1 MDAGLNAFY
10 LPQTKLLTVLVIT
23 YVMCQSQ
30 FLLTLDSL
38 LRQSFYQD
46 RLTEFTSTLKLINS
60 LMHLIAI
67 S

>member
-38 LRQSFYQD
+38 LRQSFYKD